1 MIKFAVKETV
11 SDYLKKLDELA
22 HNTTNQT
29 RFLKTAASEMHFEY
43 VEPLMPTWNP
53 NLIFSPLERRYQK
66 ISSSET
72 SSSIELIYTGFTEE
86 EESYGLDKIYREFV
100 DASGRHLARDYA
112 YYQETG
118 ADPDAP
124 NFTGHHFVGRGTLMY
139 QSQYYMSVLYY
150 LDDVMNLKGHENRN
164 FVDLYDYQERFF

>member
-1 MIKFAVKETV
+1 MIKFKIEENV
-11 SDYLKKLDELA
+11 SNYLEKLDELA

-29 RFLKTAASEMHFEY
+29 RFLKSAASEMHFEY

-53 NLIFSPLERRYQK
+53 NLIFSPLERRHQI

-72 SSSIELIYTGFTEE
+72 LSSIELIYTGFTEE
-86 EESYGLDKIYREFV
+86 EEKYGLDKIYREFV
-100 DASGRHLARDYA
+100 DASGRHIARDYA

-118 ADPDAP
+118 MDSDAP
-124 NFTGHHFVGRGTLMY
+124 PFRGHHFVGEGTLMY

-150 LDDVMNLKGHENRN
+150 LDDVMNLKGHENRK
-164 FVDLYDYQERFF
+164 FIDLYDYQERFF